1 MDILDR
7 IRAIDGVADAGSCP
21 FGLLDSYMSEPQ
33 RIGARRII
41 AAPRT
46 VLCALFPYYSKPTA
60 GNVSL
65 YARGRDY
72 HAVIHEAL
80 DPLCEALRAEYPGS
94 RFEILT
100 DDSPLP
106 EVLTGCLAGLGV
118 IGKNGLLLHPERGSF
133 IFLGTI
139 LTDVDFHAP
148 ERPIT
153 YCSNCGACVRACP
166 VGMDKS
172 RCLSG
177 LPQKGGDL
185 TEEEAALVR
194 AHPLIWGCDLCQLA
208 CPANKNLPEG
218 NAAFTADPIATLTP
232 ADLDGLTRQ
241 EVNQKF
247 AGRAFTW
254 KGPRPIVRNLAI
266 KEEDAP

>member
-7 IRAIDGVADAGSCP
+7 IRAIEGVADAGSCP
-21 FGLLDSYMSEPQ
+21 YGLLDSYMSEPQ

-46 VLCALFPYYSKPTA
+46 VLCALFPYYSVPTA

-72 HAVIHEAL
+72 PAVIHEAL
-80 DPLCEALRAEYPGS
+80 DPLCEALRAEHPGS
-94 RFEILT
+94 SFEILT

-118 IGKNGLLLHPERGSF
+118 IGKNGLLLHPARGSF
-133 IFLGTI
+133 NFLGTI

-148 ERPIT
+148 LREPVF
-153 YCSNCGACVRACP
+153 CSNCGACARACP

-177 LPQKGGDL
+177 LTQKGGEL
-185 TEEEAALVR
+185 NEEEAANAPASAGLGLR
-194 AHPLIWGCDLCQLA
+194 PLSARLPRQQESSDRLCRFYRKYDRY
-208 CPANKNLPEG
+208 PAARRPRG
-218 NAAFTADPIATLTP
+218 IDPP
-232 ADLDGLTRQ
+232 AVQ
-241 EVNQKF
+241 
-247 AGRAFTW
+247 
-254 KGPRPIVRNLAI
+254 
-266 KEEDAP
+266 

>member
-7 IRAIDGVADAGSCP
+7 IRAIDGVSDAGSCP
-21 FGLLDSYMSEPQ
+21 YPLLDSYMSEPQ

-41 AAPRT
+41 AEPRT

-139 LTDVDFHAP
+139 LTDVDFHASAREVTFCP
-148 ERPIT
+148 
-153 YCSNCGACVRACP
+153 NCGACMRACP

-177 LPQKGGDL
+177 LTQKGGEL

-208 CPANKNLPEG
+208 CPANKNLPDG
-218 NAAFTADPIATLTP
+218 DPAFIADPIDTLTP
-232 ADLDGLTRQ
+232 ADLDGLTRRQ
-241 EVNQKF
+241 FNEKF

-254 KGPRPIVRNLAI
+254 KGPRPIARNLAI
-266 KEEDAP
+266 KEEDTP

>member
-7 IRAIDGVADAGSCP
+7 IRMIDGVADAGSCP
-21 FGLLDSYMSEPQ
+21 YDLLDSYMSEPQ

-41 AAPRT
+41 SAPRT
-46 VLCALFPYYSKPTA
+46 VLCALFPYYSEPTD

-80 DPLCEALRAEYPGS
+80 DPLCEALRTEYPGCS
-94 RFEILT
+94 FDILT

-118 IGKNGLLLHPERGSF
+118 IGKNGLLLHPVRGSF
-133 IFLGTI
+133 NFLGTI
-139 LTDVDFHAP
+139 LTDADFQAV
-148 ERPIT
+148 EREPT
-153 YCSNCGACVRACP
+153 FCSGCNACVRACP

-177 LPQKGGDL
+177 LTQKGDDL
-185 TEEEAALVR
+185 SEEEAALVR

-208 CPANKNLPEG
+208 CPANKNLPIG
-218 NAAFTADPIATLTP
+218 NPAFTEDPIDTLT
-232 ADLDGLTRQ
+232 AQDLEGLTRRQ
-241 EVNQKF
+241 FNEKF
-247 AGRAFTW
+247 SGRAFTW
-254 KGPRPIVRNLAI
+254 KGPRPIVRNLSI
-266 KEEDAP
+266 KGE

>member
-7 IRAIDGVADAGSCP
+7 IRAIEGVADAGSCP

-33 RIGARRII
+33 RVGAHRII

-46 VLCALFPYYSKPTA
+46 VLCALFPYYSEPTG

-80 DPLCEALRAEYPGS
+80 DPFCEALRAEYPGHS
-94 RFEILT
+94 FEILT

-133 IFLGTI
+133 NFLGTI

-148 ERPIT
+148 AREPSF
-153 YCSNCGACVRACP
+153 CSGCGACVRACP

-177 LPQKGGDL
+177 LTQKGGEL
-185 TEEEAALVR
+185 NEEETALVR
-194 AHPLIWGCDLCQLA
+194 AHPLVWGCDLCQLA
-208 CPANKNLPEG
+208 CPANKSLPVG
-218 NAAFTADPIATLTP
+218 CPAFTEDLIDTLTP
-232 ADLDGLTRQ
+232 DDLAGLTRRQ
-241 EVNQKF
+241 FNEKF

-254 KGPRPIVRNLAI
+254 KGPRPIARNLAI
-266 KEEDAP
+266 KEESAQ